1 MDSKKMIG
9 GLLAAAAIGATI
21 GILLAPTS
29 GKRTRTKLK
38 NGSRRLTDSL
48 EETVEDSI
56 DLLKD
61 KFNSGV
67 DEVFKKGK
75 EMINHAGNDKIKV
88 Q

>member
-1 MDSKKMIG
+1 MDSKRMIG
-9 GLLAAAAIGATI
+9 GLLAAVAIGATI

-38 NGSRRLTDSL
+38 NGSARLANSL

-56 DLLKD
+56 ELLKD
-61 KFNSGV
+61 KFNSSV

-75 EMINHAGNDKIKV
+75 EMINHTNDKIKV
-88 Q
+88 

>member
-1 MDSKKMIG
+1 MDSKRMIG
-9 GLLAAAAIGATI
+9 GLLAAAALGATI
-21 GILLAPTS
+21 GILLAPNS
-29 GKRTRTKLK
+29 GERTRAKLVR
-38 NGSRRLTDSL
+38 GSRKLADSL

-56 DLLKD
+56 DLLKE

-75 EMINHAGNDKIKV
+75 EMINHANDKIKV

>member
-1 MDSKKMIG
+1 
-9 GLLAAAAIGATI
+9 
-21 GILLAPTS
+21 
-29 GKRTRTKLK
+29 LK

-56 DLLKD
+56 DLLKE

-75 EMINHAGNDKIKV
+75 EMINHTNDKVKV

>member
-1 MDSKKMIG
+1 MDSKRMIG

-29 GKRTRTKLK
+29 GKRSRAKLK
-38 NGSRRLTDSL
+38 NRSARLANGL
-48 EETVEDSI
+48 EETVEESME
-56 DLLKD
+56 LLKD

-67 DEVFKKGK
+67 DEVFRRGK
-75 EMINHAGNDKIKV
+75 EMINHANDKVKV

>member
-61 KFNSGV
+61 KFN
-67 DEVFKKGK
+67 
-75 EMINHAGNDKIKV
+75 
-88 Q
+88 